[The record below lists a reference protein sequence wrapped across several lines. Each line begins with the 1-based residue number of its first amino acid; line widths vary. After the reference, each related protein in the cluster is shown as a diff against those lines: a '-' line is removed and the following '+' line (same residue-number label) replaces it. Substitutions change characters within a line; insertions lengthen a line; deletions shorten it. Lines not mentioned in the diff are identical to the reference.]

1 MRLDRVSFMFDFIH
15 IGLGKCVSTY
25 MQQLWI
31 DDPGYNYVSCQSI
44 ASALTAHVLEDPNVE
59 EVPCLNFPDF
69 QTTGSNVLSSEG
81 LTFSLDKRFSDACLF
96 EKKQRYLASAH
107 QGLSKKVFIVVRSP
121 VSWIKSAHAQTIH
134 QGGSR
139 DASWFVRNQE
149 GIILNNLNL
158 RKIVECWTD
167 AGFEAVII
175 PMELLKNNE
184 SRFWQSYKDKLGCNE
199 PANKLRNEDPR
210 KVLITRN
217 ITNYASLEMHAS
229 VNKILNML
237 KILGENAQ
245 FSNEKEKRRTLECL
259 DYSKQWATRRIIPF
273 HDDSDLQPLANLLAS
288 ENKHLFHNFNLT
300 NAVVGSLEKHFLTPL
315 ADYGVHNTTIEAY
328 MSEMTQTV

>member
-1 MRLDRVSFMFDFIH
+1 MFDFIH

-31 DDPGYNYVSCQSI
+31 DDPDYNFVSCQSI

-59 EVPCLNFPDF
+59 DVPYLDFPDF
-69 QTTGSNVLSSEG
+69 QTIGSNVLSSEG
-81 LTFSLDKRFSDACLF
+81 LTFSLDKRFSDANLF
-96 EKKQRYLASAH
+96 EKKQRYSALAH
-107 QGLSKKVFIVVRSP
+107 QGLSKKVFIIVRSP
-121 VSWIKSAHAQTIH
+121 VSWMKSAHAQTIH

-149 GIILNNLNL
+149 AIILNNLNL

-175 PMELLKNNE
+175 PKELLKKNE
-184 SRFWQSYKDKLGCNE
+184 SCFWQSYTDKLGCKK
-199 PANKLRNEDPR
+199 PINKLRNEDPR
-210 KVLITRN
+210 KALITKN
-217 ITNYASLEMHAS
+217 ITNYASLEMHAA
-229 VNKILNML
+229 VNKVLHTL
-237 KILGENAQ
+237 KILGETAQ
-245 FSNEKEKRRTLECL
+245 FTNEKEKRRILECL
-259 DYSKQWATRRIIPF
+259 DYSKAWATRRIIPF

-300 NAVVGSLEKHFLTPL
+300 NAMVSSIEKHFLTPL

-328 MSEMTQTV
+328 MSEMTQSV